1 MFAPKLY
8 TVYKIPLRD
17 IIAANF
23 TIERPEEELRRYK
36 IRQQDGSM
44 LRLIRIITGDDSQFN
59 PYIIFVNIDKKDEDA
74 IRRIVMEGF
83 MLNGRHFVMS
93 ERSASMTRTG
103 ILSFVDEEI
112 EPELNRRITMDIE
125 MDTTVISKYYAY
137 RGLQLS
143 ACHMLEGWR
152 PKIVIVPDHYRIIP
166 QQHIKFAYDDTL
178 EFIDK
183 EGRDRTWT
191 QKAIGEDI
199 RDIEINAFD
208 GCGIIHPALCRE
220 IEEILGN
227 KDPISAF
234 ILRAPYLKGALFE
247 LDYEAFYA
255 QNGISQIQDI
265 WGVWHDFS
273 EPMILALESMYKG
286 LKYFKVYGDERD
298 WERYWEKFEE
308 YDHCIGIAKWNF
320 TADEEPVYTRANY
333 QILQDLDLPYEQFR
347 ELATYSVEWA
357 EKIISGD
364 PLYTFCF
371 LGMMADNHV
380 PKNDYAAAILKNP
393 AMIKEQSVK
402 KYLMSLLSKYRDD
415 MKCGKLWMKGTFK
428 FLAPDLIM
436 LMQHIAGLDPTGCLE
451 SNEFYSHSKD
461 GVYLGEYLIERNP
474 HICRSEHTILT
485 GVQNEFTN
493 IYLSHLDNVCMIN
506 SKSIVPQRLNGAD
519 FDGDICFLID
529 NPLMMSGVDRNAP
542 VVMDTEDKITALAEE
557 DTPENRAA
565 LVLRTINSIIGE
577 VSNCATGYYGKK
589 PKSEDVKK
597 KYESYIDLL
606 SIINGKAIEKR
617 KLSPCT
623 VTCSKKVGEPRNL
636 GCQIYI

>member
-8 TVYKIPLRD
+8 TVYKIPMRD
-17 IIAANF
+17 IVAADFN
-23 TIERPEEELRRYK
+23 IERTEEELRRYK

-44 LRLIRIITGDDSQFN
+44 LRLIRLITGDDGQFN
-59 PYIIFVNIDKKDEDA
+59 PYIIFVNIDKKDEEI
-74 IRRIVMEGF
+74 IRRIVMNGF
-83 MLNGRHFVMS
+83 WLNGKHYIMS

-112 EPELNRRITMDIE
+112 EPELNRRVTMDIE
-125 MDTTVISKYYAY
+125 FDKIVLSKYYAY
-137 RGLQLS
+137 RGLFLS

-152 PKIVIVPDHYRIIP
+152 PKIIIVPDHFRIVP
-166 QQHIKFAYDDTL
+166 QQHIKYAYDDTL
-178 EFIDK
+178 EFVDK

-208 GCGIIHPALCRE
+208 GCGLIHPALCRD
-220 IEEILGN
+220 IETMLGN

-234 ILRAPYLKGALFE
+234 IFRAPYLKGALFE
-247 LDYEAFYA
+247 MDYEAFFA
-255 QNGISQIQDI
+255 QNGINKIQDI

-273 EPMILALESMYKG
+273 EPMIIALESMYKG
-286 LKYFKVYGDERD
+286 IKYFKTYGDERD
-298 WERYWEKFEE
+298 WDRYWEKFEE

-320 TADEEPVYTRANY
+320 TANEEPVYTRANY

-357 EKIISGD
+357 EKIIDGD

-393 AMIKEQSVK
+393 EMIKEQSVK

-415 MKCGKLWMKGTFK
+415 MKCGKLWMKATFK

-436 LMQHIAGLDPTGCLE
+436 LMQHIAGIEPTGCLE
-451 SNEFYSHSKD
+451 SDEFYSHNKD
-461 GVYLGEYLIERNP
+461 GVYVGEYLIERNP
-474 HICRSEHTILT
+474 HICRSEHTILR
-485 GVQNEFTN
+485 GVQNEMTN

-506 SKSIVPQRLNGAD
+506 SKSIVPARLNGAD
-519 FDGDICFLID
+519 FDGDLVFLID
-529 NPLMMSGVDRNAP
+529 NPLMMSGVDRNVP

-565 LVLRTINSIIGE
+565 LVLRTVNSIIGE
-577 VSNCATGYYGKK
+577 VSNCATGYYGKT
-589 PKSEDVKK
+589 PKSEETKK

-606 SIINGKAIEKR
+606 SIINGNRFAVVKFR
-617 KLSPCT
+617 
-623 VTCSKKVGEPRNL
+623 EPRP
-636 GCQIYI
+636 GV